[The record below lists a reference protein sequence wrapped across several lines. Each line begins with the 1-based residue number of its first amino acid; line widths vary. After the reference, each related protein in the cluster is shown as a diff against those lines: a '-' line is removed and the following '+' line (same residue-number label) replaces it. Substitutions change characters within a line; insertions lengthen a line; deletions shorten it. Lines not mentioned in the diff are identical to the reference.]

1 MPATR
6 ALVLAAAVI
15 CLAAAGWLVLR
26 EATDPGLA
34 AHPVPGMGEMNAA
47 ELSRDGYLVIPAM
60 LREVY
65 VAFGAT
71 EEAVIHDTLAAVA
84 AGPALET
91 LYLDRAGAMAGGG
104 LDGADQE
111 IHEMEL
117 LDLAS
122 SRDGAMLS
130 VNATW
135 RVLGTVGHAEHMH
148 VRGNVYSAAL
158 TLAPT
163 AAGWRITGFE
173 LLDVDRSDAGTM
185 VAAPEPAEATGG

>member
-1 MPATR
+1 
-6 ALVLAAAVI
+6 
-15 CLAAAGWLVLR
+15 
-26 EATDPGLA
+26 
-34 AHPVPGMGEMNAA
+34 
-47 ELSRDGYLVIPAM
+47 
-60 LREVY
+60 
-65 VAFGAT
+65 
-71 EEAVIHDTLAAVA
+71 
-84 AGPALET
+84 
-91 LYLDRAGAMAGGG
+91 
-104 LDGADQE
+104 
-111 IHEMEL
+111 MEL

-173 LLDVDRSDAGTM
+173 LVDVDRSDAGTM